1 MHTRAVRLL
10 LIAADKTEA
19 RLIHTWLRGETAPRF
34 TLQHVATLEAAYAY
48 LAAHSVDAVL
58 LALPSADKSALDNIG
73 NLVAQFPDT
82 PLIVFVGPEKAD
94 LGLDVIHAGAQE
106 CLVRGEVD
114 SASLIRA
121 LHYAIARQR
130 ANARQRR
137 QHTLLKRLNAYST
150 ALSGAS
156 FADDILA
163 IAAEELRSIFDAVA
177 VIISTFEAGSDELLV
192 QYTTLQ
198 QGEKLRLARIL
209 GRALEG
215 MHWKVATE
223 KREHL
228 IEVGVIIAPSVH
240 EASLGAI
247 SPTLGALIERA
258 FDLGELASLVLQHEG
273 VFMGLA
279 TIVGRAGVALADQE
293 ALHTFAEV
301 TSSALRRWGAEH
313 ALRESEL
320 RWQFA
325 LEGAGDG
332 LWDWNVQ
339 TDEVFFSRQWKA
351 MLGYEEHEIP
361 NALEAWSLRIHPDDR
376 DACYADLTR
385 HFDGATPVYQNEH
398 RLRCK
403 DGTYKWILDRGK
415 IVAWTPDG
423 RPLRMIGTH
432 TDISAHKE
440 AEATLRQLK
449 EFNESIVA
457 NMTEGIVL
465 TNAQGIVTFVNPAMA
480 SLLGYTVQE
489 LLGQSWM
496 VLVPPE
502 KQPVVQAADA
512 RRAAGKS
519 DRYELELRRQDGSLL
534 SVLVSGGPHFDPQT
548 GAFAGTLAV
557 FTDITERKTIEE
569 TLRLQSLVLDQI
581 QDHVTITDLDGRIRY
596 VNDIESRSLK
606 RSREELLGLSVEA
619 YGEDPAKGATQRHII
634 ETTLATG
641 IWRGEVVNYAADGS
655 ELILDAR
662 VQVIRDVDGAPLAL
676 CGIATDITER
686 KRAEEQLRQREATL
700 QSIFR
705 AAPIGIGMVV
715 DRVILEVNETLCR
728 MIGYSRE
735 ELLGQNARV
744 FYSTE
749 DDYRYVGEEKY
760 RQIAELGT
768 GTVETRW
775 QRKDGQ
781 IIEVLLSST
790 PLDMTDM
797 QKGVTFTALD
807 ITERKHAEME
817 LQQRT
822 AVLAA
827 LHETALALAAQHQL
841 PELLEII
848 VERSRLM
855 LNAQV
860 GAIYLY
866 QPATDDLRRSFVR
879 GPDVP
884 NIGDVLQ
891 RGEGLAGKV
900 LDSCEPTIVDN
911 YMQWD
916 GRSPQYAHM
925 DFGACIAAPI
935 VWSTRTLGV
944 LVLRDD
950 VPRIFTESDE
960 ALLESFASLA
970 AAALENTRLLE
981 TEREQRRLAETLREV
996 AAVLSSSLDRE
1007 RVLALILEQLSR
1019 VMAYDSASI
1028 MLLNGAVLDIAAA
1041 RGFRTEHQWNT
1052 ALRPESLAHIRAVLE
1067 QKSPVIIADT
1077 EAASGWER
1085 FPGSEYIRSWLGVP
1099 LLVQDCAIGLLNVD
1113 SAQPHFY
1120 TQAHVELAMTF
1131 ANQAAIAI
1139 ENARLYADLGQ
1150 RMADLRQTQAQ
1161 LVQSAKLAAVGQLAA
1176 GVAHEINTPLTT
1188 ILLYT
1193 RALMRHAAA
1202 DSEFHHDLTV
1212 IANETRR
1219 AAAIVRGLLD
1229 FSRQTQLQRQWV
1241 DVNQVLREALALVR
1255 RLAAQHRITIEELYA
1270 SDLPQLYLDVNRMK
1284 QVFLNIITNAVDAM
1298 PATGNLTLITGR
1310 CGAEVCI
1317 SIHDTGVGITPENM
1331 AHLFEPFFTTKPV
1344 GRGTGLG
1351 LSVSLGIVQDHGG
1364 RIEATSQPGMGSC
1377 FSIFL
1382 PVESGAT
1389 PQ

>member
-10 LIAADKTEA
+10 LIAADTTDVH
-19 RLIHTWLRGETAPRF
+19 LIHTWLRVETAPRF

-48 LAAHSVDAVL
+48 LAAHSVDTVL
-58 LALPSADKSALDNIG
+58 LVLPFADKSASDSIG

-94 LGLDVIHAGAQE
+94 LGLDAIHAGAQE

-121 LHYAIARQR
+121 LHCAIARQR
-130 ANARQRR
+130 ANAQQRR

-177 VIISTFEAGSDELLV
+177 VIISTFETGSDELLV

-215 MHWKVATE
+215 MHWKVAAE

-228 IEVGVIIAPSVH
+228 IEVGVSIVPSVH

-247 SPTLGALIERA
+247 SPTLGVLIERA
-258 FDLGELASLVLQHEG
+258 FELGELASLVLQHEG
-273 VFMGLA
+273 VFMGMA
-279 TIVGRAGVALADQE
+279 TIAGRAGAPLAEPE

-301 TSSALRRWGAEH
+301 TGSALRRWGAER

-339 TDEVFFSRQWKA
+339 TDAVFYSRQWKA

-385 HFDGATPVYQNEH
+385 YFDGATPVYQNEH

-415 IVAWTPDG
+415 IVTWTPDG

-432 TDISAHKE
+432 TDITARKE

-449 EFNESIVA
+449 EFNEGIVA

-465 TNAQGIVTFVNPAMA
+465 TNAQGVMTFVNPAMA

-489 LLGQSWM
+489 LLGHPWM
-496 VLVPPE
+496 LLVPPE
-502 KQPVVQAADA
+502 KQPVVQTADA

-519 DRYELELRRQDGSLL
+519 DRYELELRRQDGSWL

-557 FTDITERKTIEE
+557 FTDITERKTVEE
-569 TLRLQSLVLDQI
+569 TLRLQALVLDQI

-606 RSREELLGLSVEA
+606 RSRDELLGLSVAA
-619 YGEDPAKGATQRHII
+619 YGEDPTRGATQRHII

-641 IWRGEVVNYAADGS
+641 NWRGEVVNYAADGS

-662 VQVIRDVDGAPLAL
+662 VQVIHDVDGAPLVL

-686 KRAEEQLRQREATL
+686 KRT
-700 QSIFR
+700 
-705 AAPIGIGMVV
+705 
-715 DRVILEVNETLCR
+715 
-728 MIGYSRE
+728 
-735 ELLGQNARV
+735 
-744 FYSTE
+744 
-749 DDYRYVGEEKY
+749 
-760 RQIAELGT
+760 
-768 GTVETRW
+768 
-775 QRKDGQ
+775 
-781 IIEVLLSST
+781 
-790 PLDMTDM
+790 
-797 QKGVTFTALD
+797 
-807 ITERKHAEME
+807 EME
-817 LQQRT
+817 LHRRAT
-822 AVLAA
+822 VLAA

-855 LNAQV
+855 LKAQV

-866 QPATDDLRRSFVR
+866 QPATDDLLRSFVR

-884 NIGDVLQ
+884 YIGNVLH

-900 LDSCEPTIVDN
+900 LDSCEPTIVDD

-916 GRSPQYAHM
+916 GRSPQYTNM

-935 VWSTRTLGV
+935 VWSSRMLGV

-1041 RGFRTEHQWNT
+1041 RGFRADHQWNT

-1077 EAASGWER
+1077 EATSGWER

-1099 LLVQDCAIGLLNVD
+1099 LLVQERAIGLLNVD

-1150 RMADLRQTQAQ
+1150 RMADLRQTQVQ

-1219 AAAIVRGLLD
+1219 AAEIVRGLLD
-1229 FSRQTQLQRQWV
+1229 FSRQTQLQRQLV
-1241 DVNQVLREALALVR
+1241 DVNQVLRETLALVR
-1255 RLAAQHRITIEELYA
+1255 RLIAQHRITIEELYA

-1284 QVFLNIITNAVDAM
+1284 QVFLNITTNAVDAM
-1298 PATGNLTLITGR
+1298 PTTGNLTLITER
-1310 CGAEVCI
+1310 RGAEVCI
-1317 SIHDTGVGITPENM
+1317 SVHDTGVGITPENM

-1364 RIEATSQPGMGSC
+1364 RIEATSQPGVGSC

-1382 PVESGAT
+1382 PVESGAA